1 MKRLVC
7 WIFALAC
14 TLACAGPTRAGQVF
28 GAWNYAI
35 DAGGD
40 GSGGPLFEDRGLAT
54 SVQGANFVIAI
65 SSGMP
70 LGGTPEP
77 GALNNSITQG
87 DLFLNFSGHNL
98 NSASKFTD
106 LKVFGIRFDSANDSL
121 GNTLNQPNSALGV
134 YGNLSVA
141 SLATQNL
148 GYSSLQQYI
157 DYGYGRTSNAMG
169 DLKSTSGDVAT
180 YLGTGAMITSITGG
194 TQLGGINLLDRTSL
208 TALGLDFGHFGADPA
223 GNNVYGLSFN
233 RSVLGITSG
242 SFMLH
247 EFLEC
252 INDGVALSGN
262 FGIEIPITNESVS
275 TPEPSTLGGAIL
287 AGLIG
292 IGVSARKRSRLAT
305 V

>member
-1 MKRLVC
+1 
-7 WIFALAC
+7 
-14 TLACAGPTRAGQVF
+14 
-28 GAWNYAI
+28 
-35 DAGGD
+35 
-40 GSGGPLFEDRGLAT
+40 
-54 SVQGANFVIAI
+54 
-65 SSGMP
+65 
-70 LGGTPEP
+70 
-77 GALNNSITQG
+77 
-87 DLFLNFSGHNL
+87 
-98 NSASKFTD
+98 
-106 LKVFGIRFDSANDSL
+106 
-121 GNTLNQPNSALGV
+121 
-134 YGNLSVA
+134 
-141 SLATQNL
+141 
-148 GYSSLQQYI
+148 
-157 DYGYGRTSNAMG
+157 MG
-169 DLKSTSGDVAT
+169 DLQSTSGDVAT